1 MKKRILASSLI
12 TVIFALIVVTC
23 SFIALVNVK
32 EIEKTKEIL
41 STYNDIIIK
50 NDNFKEEDL
59 KNFTINKTKV
69 RFTIVDKEGN
79 VLKDTDN
86 NDLENH
92 LNREEIE
99 DAFKNGKASTTRFS
113 NTQGVNLVYYATKIN
128 ENTVIRSSVPLSN
141 VRLFSEGYIKYYFII
156 IVFVI
161 LLSLGLSLKLVRAII
176 YPVKE
181 LEIATNKIANGD
193 YSRRVKIAT
202 NDEIGS
208 LANTFNNMA
217 EQLQSRIL
225 DSSDKQNKLEAI
237 LESME
242 SGVIAVDNKQK
253 VILINPYAKNLFGIN
268 KDIIG
273 ENISEYI
280 IDYDIISFMRNV
292 PEIETK
298 EIKLMHPIPR
308 ELRIKKAP
316 IINSRKL
323 PIGIVVTVLDITD
336 IKRLENMRSQFVAN
350 VSHEL
355 KTPLTSI
362 KGFAETLKYVD
373 DNNTRNKF
381 LDIIDKEAE
390 RLTTLINDI
399 LILSNIE
406 NSNKMKDEE
415 FNPSQVIEDV
425 INMFTNNFHNKEI
438 KISFDDKGANTLIGD
453 RDKFYQMMLN
463 LVENA
468 IKYSQDNV
476 KINIR
481 TYESKNYAYIEIKD
495 NGIGIP
501 KEDLPRIFERF
512 YRVDKSRSS
521 KGGTGLGLAIVKHI
535 VKMFNGDIY
544 VESVLNKGTKFTIK
558 IRKTKKLTDFEF

>member
-23 SFIALVNVK
+23 SFIALVNIK
-32 EIEKTKEIL
+32 EIDKTKEIL
-41 STYNDIIIK
+41 STYNEVIIK
-50 NDNFKEEDL
+50 NNIFNDKDL
-59 KNFTINKTKV
+59 NEFSINRTKV
-69 RFTIVDKEGN
+69 RFTIVDSEGN
-79 VLKDTDN
+79 VINDTDN
-86 NDLENH
+86 DNLENH
-92 LNREEIE
+92 LDREEIE
-99 DAFKNGKASTTRFS
+99 EAFKNGNASTTRFS
-113 NTQGVNLVYYATKIN
+113 NTQGIDVVYYATKID
-128 ENTVIRSSVPLSN
+128 ENTVIRASVPLSN
-141 VRLFSEGYIKYYFII
+141 VRVFSEGYIKYYII
-156 IVFVI
+156 IIIFVI
-161 LLSLGLSLKLVRAII
+161 LLSLGLSLKLIRAII

-181 LEIATNKIANGD
+181 LEMATYKIANGD
-193 YSRRVKIAT
+193 YSRRVNIFT

-208 LANTFNNMA
+208 LASTFNDMA
-217 EQLQSRIL
+217 EQLQSRIS
-225 DSSDKQNKLEAI
+225 DSADKQNKLEAI

-242 SGVIAVDNKQK
+242 SGVIAVDNKQN

-268 KDIIG
+268 RDIIG

-316 IINSRKL
+316 IINSRKI

-362 KGFAETLKYVD
+362 KGFAETLKYVE

-406 NSNKMKDEE
+406 NSNKMKEEE
-415 FNPSQVIEDV
+415 FNPSEVIEDV
-425 INMFTNNFHNKEI
+425 INMFVNNFNNKEV
-438 KISFDDKGANTLIGD
+438 KICFEDKGTKILIGD

-468 IKYSQDNV
+468 IKYSNDSV
-476 KINIR
+476 KINIK
-481 TYESKNYAYIEIKD
+481 TYENKDYAYVEVED
-495 NGIGIP
+495 NGMGIP

-512 YRVDKSRSS
+512 YRVDKSRA

-535 VKMFNGDIY
+535 TKMFNGEIY
-544 VESVLNKGTKFTIK
+544 VDSILNKGTKFTIK
-558 IRKTKKLTDFEF
+558 IRKTKKLTDFIF